1 MKPLV
6 YILEDDA
13 DIASVLSRT
22 LREEGFTIEVFQRK
36 GSFLNQ
42 LNRKRP
48 DLCLVDLSLPDGDG
62 LSVITEYLRTS
73 HIPSIVVTAKSGLTD
88 KIIGLEVGADDYVV
102 KPFEPRE
109 LVARVRAVLR
119 RANYG
124 GADDHA
130 NSQKV
135 AKFAGWYA
143 DFHSCTLM
151 DSEGTVVDLSAAET
165 RLLEVLVKSAGR
177 VLSRSQLM
185 DHIRQNDEDPLDR
198 SVDARISRLRKRL
211 RDDPKS
217 PKLLRTV
224 YGAGYIF
231 SSKIEWVNVSKK

>member
-13 DIASVLSRT
+13 DIANVLTRT
-22 LREEGFTIEVFQRK
+22 LKDEGFSIEAFPRK

-42 LNRKRP
+42 FKRKKP
-48 DLCLVDLSLPDGDG
+48 DLCLVDLTLPDGDG
-62 LSVITEYLRTS
+62 LSVITEFLRTNR
-73 HIPSIVVTAKSGLTD
+73 IPSIVVTGKSGLTD

-119 RANYG
+119 RNRFF
-124 GADDHA
+124 DDQEVT
-130 NSQKV
+130 NVEKI
-135 AKFAGWYA
+135 AKFAGWTV
-143 DFHSCTLM
+143 DFQSCSLT
-151 DSEGTVVDLSAAET
+151 SIEGEIAELSAAET
-165 RLLEVLVKSAGR
+165 RLLEVLLKSSGR

-185 DHIRQNDEDPLDR
+185 DHIQSSDEDPLDR

-211 RDDPKS
+211 GDDPKS
-217 PKLLRTV
+217 PKLVRTV

-231 SSKIEWVNVSKK
+231 SAKVEWL

>member
-1 MKPLV
+1 MKPLI

-13 DIASVLSRT
+13 DIANVIART
-22 LREEGFTIEVFQRK
+22 LRDEGFSIEAFQRK

-42 LNRKRP
+42 FQRKRP
-48 DLCLVDLSLPDGDG
+48 DLCLIDLALPDGDG
-62 LSVITEYLRTS
+62 LSVITEFLRT
-73 HIPSIVVTAKSGLTD
+73 HRVPAIVVTGKSGLAD

-119 RANYG
+119 RNRFF
-124 GADDHA
+124 DE
-130 NSQKV
+130 NSISETNKI
-135 AKFAGWYA
+135 AKFSGFTA
-143 DFHSCTLM
+143 DFQSCTLI
-151 DSEGTVVDLSAAET
+151 DIDGVTTDLSAAET
-165 RLLEVLVKSAGR
+165 RLLEVLLKSAGR
-177 VLSRSQLM
+177 VLSRGQLM
-185 DHIRQNDEDPLDR
+185 DHIRMSDEDPLDR

-211 RDDPKS
+211 GDDPKS

-231 SSKIEWVNVSKK
+231 SAKVEWV

>member
-1 MKPLV
+1 MKPLI

-13 DIASVLSRT
+13 DIANVLTRT
-22 LREEGFTIEVFQRK
+22 LKDEGFSIEAFPRK

-42 LNRKRP
+42 FKRKKP
-48 DLCLVDLSLPDGDG
+48 DLCLVDLTLPDGDG
-62 LSVITEYLRTS
+62 LSVITEFLRTNR
-73 HIPSIVVTAKSGLTD
+73 IPSIVVTGKSGLTD

-119 RANYG
+119 RNRFFDDQEVTNVEKTATF
-124 GADDHA
+124 ADWT
-130 NSQKV
+130 V
-135 AKFAGWYA
+135 
-143 DFHSCTLM
+143 DFQSCSLT
-151 DSEGTVVDLSAAET
+151 SEDGETTELSAAET
-165 RLLEVLVKSAGR
+165 RLLEVLLKSAGR

-185 DHIRQNDEDPLDR
+185 DHIQSSDEDPLDR

-217 PKLLRTV
+217 PKLVRTV

-231 SSKIEWVNVSKK
+231 SAKVEWQ